1 MANRVFGELISIVQ
15 AALDAKHYS
24 YPPLTNSSLA
34 SWSSSLSSSPPTT
47 LLKEEAV
54 GGVYSPASVAYT
66 RAVSS
71 CEEPDE
77 ITVSFNLLLVTALL
91 IICFLTAY
99 ALRQSGFIYF
109 HESGS
114 AIIYGVF
121 FGSLVRLFSTH
132 AIEDMVRFDSED
144 FFLFLLPPIIFESG
158 YNMRRR
164 HFFRVGGGGGCVWEW
179 CLGGKWM
186 MDVFPCLRMRIV
198 CVCVCMYV
206 CMYVCVC
213 LSLRL
218 CASVFA
224 CMSACGVC
232 TSERLYARTP
242 ALVHLYA
249 CPPAYMCVSVCV
261 LCISLRLLVVELSQ
275 YLHVCVGGH
284 VDQHLPGGHDG
295 IFLQ

>member
-1 MANRVFGELISIVQ
+1 
-15 AALDAKHYS
+15 
-24 YPPLTNSSLA
+24 LTNSSLA

-66 RAVSS
+66 RAASS

-77 ITVSFNLLLVTALL
+77 VTVSFNLLLVTALL

-198 CVCVCMYV
+198 CVCVCVCV
-206 CMYVCVC
+206 CMCVCVGPYVCVHLC
-213 LSLRL
+213 LP
-218 CASVFA
+218 A
-224 CMSACGVC
+224 C
-232 TSERLYARTP
+232 
-242 ALVHLYA
+242 
-249 CPPAYMCVSVCV
+249 
-261 LCISLRLLVVELSQ
+261 LLVVYAHLSACTLVHPRL
-275 YLHVCVGGH
+275 YTCMPVRLPICVCRCVCCASLS
-284 VDQHLPGGHDG
+284 VSWL
-295 IFLQ
+295 